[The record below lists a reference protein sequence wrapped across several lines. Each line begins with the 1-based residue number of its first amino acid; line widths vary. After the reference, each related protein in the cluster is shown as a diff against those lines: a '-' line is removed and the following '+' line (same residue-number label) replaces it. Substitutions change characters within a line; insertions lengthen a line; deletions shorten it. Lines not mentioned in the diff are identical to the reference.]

1 MRLTDGRLRN
11 KGPMA
16 AGGADMGPAA
26 VLDTGKV
33 EIVVVS
39 RHQEPYDINAFH
51 AMGIDPAQM
60 ACRPGPR

>member
-1 MRLTDGRLRN
+1 MRLTNGRSRN

-16 AGGADMGPAA
+16 AGADMGPAA

-60 ACRPGPR
+60 ARRPGPR